1 MKNNKFPMAVNGMLT
16 IPENQEIVTQS
27 HYDGTT
33 IGVMIVQRNYPK
45 GDICEKSNGEI
56 FFYVTINGVEHY
68 VNPTT
73 FVLEAVGQ
81 N

>member
-27 HYDGTT
+27 HYDGTK
-33 IGVMIVQRNYPK
+33 IGVIIFQNNYPK
-45 GDICEKSNGEI
+45 GDVCESFNGELN
-56 FFYVTINGVEHY
+56 FYVTINGVEYY
-68 VNPTT
+68 VCPTT